1 HRLKL
6 SVRFI
11 ELEGVVP
18 DLNRRV
24 QHVSFGRSWHVARD
38 HSAKRV
44 LQKWNHPFRIT
55 QMQVRLYAW
64 HSLRTRSPSL
74 YHRDVPQIPERISYR
89 SLPVARDVIPDFVN
103 GTRTRTYGPR
113 EGRIC
118 IVHVQMNRR
127 GSRGDLLIR
136 VGQFDNRISDGHLRV
151 HQQTRSIGNRDA
163 EALRSAKR
171 VLQEFDE
178 LRRSRHD
185 DIRRNRVIAA
195 GKSLRSLGNLTG
207 IFGGGS
213 RRACHG
219 WCPLQ

>member
-55 QMQVRLYAW
+55 QVQVRLYAW

-74 YHRDVPQIPERISYR
+74 YHRDVPQIPERISHR
-89 SLPVARDVIPDFVN
+89 SLPIARDVIPDLVN
-103 GTRTRTYGPR
+103 GSRTRPYRTR
-113 EGRIC
+113 EDRVC
-118 IVHVQMNRR
+118 IIHIQVNRHR
-127 GSRGDLLIR
+127 RRRDLLIR
-136 VGQFDNRISDGHLRV
+136 VSQL
-151 HQQTRSIGNRDA
+151 
-163 EALRSAKR
+163 
-171 VLQEFDE
+171 
-178 LRRSRHD
+178 
-185 DIRRNRVIAA
+185 
-195 GKSLRSLGNLTG
+195 
-207 IFGGGS
+207 
-213 RRACHG
+213 
-219 WCPLQ
+219 